1 MSAELSRDVVGH
13 VARLARIALDD
24 HELDHFADHL
34 GRILDHASELEA
46 LDLDDVEPMSHP
58 YPLSNVLRS
67 DTAGAT
73 LDPAVV
79 LAQAPARADGQFSVP
94 PVLGEA
100 P

>member
-1 MSAELSRDVVGH
+1 MSTELSRESVGH
-13 VARLARIALDD
+13 VARLARITLDD
-24 HELDHFADHL
+24 QELDHFADHL

-58 YPLSNVLRS
+58 YPLTNVLRS
-67 DTAGAT
+67 DTPGPT
-73 LDPAVV
+73 LDPGVV
-79 LAQAPARADGQFSVP
+79 LEQAPARAEGQFSVP